1 MDINYKLSGQ
11 AAERGRRG
19 GRQEETDK
27 RRQRRGDSEEET
39 GKRRLARGDRKEET
53 EKGRQR
59 GEYISKRD
67 GEFEVGEKT

>member
-1 MDINYKLSGQ
+1 M
-11 AAERGRRG
+11 
-19 GRQEETDK
+19 K

-59 GEYISKRD
+59 AEYISRRD